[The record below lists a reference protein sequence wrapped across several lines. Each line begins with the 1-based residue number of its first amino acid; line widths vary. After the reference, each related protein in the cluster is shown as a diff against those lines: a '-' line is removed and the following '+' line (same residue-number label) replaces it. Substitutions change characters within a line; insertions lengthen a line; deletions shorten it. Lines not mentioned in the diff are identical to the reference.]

1 MNIFR
6 VLVLVVALVAGGIA
20 AYLTLNGPQPAVETQ
35 TAAAPQINT
44 TEVLVVTGDV
54 APGSALTPSN
64 MRWEEWPSEAVN
76 PAFIDREIQPDA
88 IEKMEGIIV
97 RSQFY
102 DGEPV
107 REGKLVRSDS
117 GFMSAILPSGK
128 RAVAVKVNAQ
138 STAGGFILPNDRVDI
153 IHTISQSNN
162 GQKQF
167 VSQTLLTNIRV
178 MAIDQTIEEQNGDR
192 VVVGKTAT
200 LELSPSEVEIVS
212 AAEKQGNLSLSLR
225 SMADITI
232 DDAVRKKR
240 RSGTV
245 RLYRSGKPVLVTTT
259 Q

>member
-1 MNIFR
+1 MNVFR
-6 VLVLVVALVAGGIA
+6 VLVLVVALAAGGIA
-20 AYLTLNGPQPAVETQ
+20 AYLSLNTAPQPVPEVAV
-35 TAAAPQINT
+35 APQIET
-44 TEVLVVTGDV
+44 TEVLVVSGDI
-54 APGSALTPSN
+54 APGASLTAAN
-64 MRWEEWPSEAVN
+64 VRWEEWPTSAVN
-76 PAFIDREIQPDA
+76 PAFVDRDAQPDA
-88 IEKMEGIIV
+88 IEKMEGTIV

-102 DGEPV
+102 DGEPI

-117 GFMSAILPSGK
+117 GFMSAILPTGK
-128 RAVAVKVNAQ
+128 RAVAVKVSAQ
-138 STAGGFILPNDRVDI
+138 STAGGFILPNDRVDL
-153 IHTISQSNN
+153 IHTISQSSD
-162 GQKQF
+162 GQKRF

-212 AAEKQGNLSLSLR
+212 AAEKQGNLSLALR
-225 SMADITI
+225 SMADVKI

-245 RLYRSGKPVLVTTT
+245 RLYRSGKPVLVTTS

>member
-6 VLVLVVALVAGGIA
+6 VLVLVIALVAGGIA
-20 AYLTLNGPQPAVETQ
+20 AYLSINTTQPTVEQ
-35 TAAAPQINT
+35 QVAAAPQIDT
-44 TEVLVVTGDV
+44 TEVLVVSGDI

-64 MRWEEWPSEAVN
+64 IRWEEWPSDAVN
-76 PAFIDREIQPDA
+76 PAFIARESQPDA
-88 IEKMEGIIV
+88 IEKMEGTIV

-107 REGKLVRSDS
+107 RDGKLVRSDS
-117 GFMSAILPSGK
+117 GFMSAILPPGK
-128 RAVAVKVNAQ
+128 RAVAVKVSAQ
-138 STAGGFILPNDRVDI
+138 STAGGFILPNDRVDLV
-153 IHTISQSNN
+153 HTISQSND

-212 AAEKQGNLSLSLR
+212 SAEKQGSLSLALR

>member
-1 MNIFR
+1 MNLFR

-20 AYLTLNGPQPAVETQ
+20 AYLTLNSPQPAVEQ
-35 TAAAPQINT
+35 TVVAAPEIDT
-44 TEVLVVTGDV
+44 TEVLVVSGDI
-54 APGSALTPSN
+54 APGAALTPSN
-64 MRWEEWPSEAVN
+64 IRWEEWPSDAVN
-76 PAFIDREIQPDA
+76 PAFIDREVEPDA
-88 IEKMEGIIV
+88 IEKMEGTIV

-102 DGEPV
+102 DGEPI

-138 STAGGFILPNDRVDI
+138 STAGGFILPNDRVDL
-153 IHTISQSNN
+153 IHTISQNN
-162 GQKQF
+162 DGDKQF

-212 AAEKQGNLSLSLR
+212 AAEKMGNLSLALR
-225 SMADITI
+225 SMADISI

-245 RLYRSGKPVLVTTT
+245 RLYKSGKPVLVTTT